1 VTRLRSLVREG
12 SARTLVLLPG
22 YADQAEAFVARADR
36 FDPDRRWRVVVLEGR
51 LRNER
56 GPYWYDVDDEGPVTA
71 ELDAAVAA
79 VQDELDALRSDGS
92 PGGPV
97 LAGFSQGGALALAT
111 LLDPAT
117 STPPAAVGV
126 LAGYLPS
133 RPEGAIELDRAW
145 GLPLLLAHGD
155 DDALVEPLRGRS
167 AAKALQRAGA
177 SVSWIPTEGGHRFDG
192 PLLDALGAWLAAL
205 DRGETP
211 RAPI

>member
-1 VTRLRSLVREG
+1 MARLRSLVREG

-22 YADQAEAFVARADR
+22 YADRAESFLSRADR
-36 FDPDRRWRVVVLEGR
+36 VDPGCRWRVVVLEGR

-71 ELDAAVAA
+71 ELDAAVEA
-79 VQDELDALRSDGS
+79 VRQELDELRADGS
-92 PGGPV
+92 SDELV

-117 STPPAAVGV
+117 SRPPSAVGV
-126 LAGYLPS
+126 LAGYLPT
-133 RPEGAIELDRAW
+133 RAEGAIDLDRAS
-145 GLPLLLAHGD
+145 GLPLLVAHGD

-167 AAKALQRAGA
+167 AARALQRAGA
-177 SVSWIPTEGGHRFDG
+177 SVSWIPVEGGHRFDG
-192 PLLDALGAWLAAL
+192 PLLDALGHWLAAL

-211 RAPI
+211 QAPI